1 MQVVGYKTV
10 WLAPPHVSS
19 SMSPFSE
26 VAHTQSS
33 VTDSSP
39 HHPALDQVGAVLN
52 NTSRV
57 DAFADY
63 TSERIDA
70 SDEGNE
76 LYKAFRDT
84 VIPEALSATLGPGD
98 VLFFPPGWWHAM
110 RSETMSFSVS
120 MWF

>member
-26 VAHTQSS
+26 AAQSS

-39 HHPALDQVGAVLN
+39 HHPALDQVSAVLN

-110 RSETMSFSVS
+110 RGESVSFSVT